1 MKCLEC
7 GYRSKKTSAKN
18 WRLFQLC
25 INCATRSHP
34 EEYDH
39 VIITRKREVTKIY
52 ASCSKCGQRCSNLK
66 GYQRLKHKKVGVTF
80 CFDCKFLQINDKE
93 IIVGN

>member
-7 GYRSKKTSAKN
+7 GHRSKKTSNKN
-18 WRLFQLC
+18 WQLFQMC
-25 INCATRSHP
+25 INCATRNHP

-39 VIITRKREVTKIY
+39 IITRKRQEPTKVF
-52 ASCSKCGQRCSNLK
+52 AVCDKCGQRCSILK

-80 CFDCKFLQINDKE
+80 CFDCKFLKINDKE
-93 IIVGN
+93 ITVEQ